1 MRKVRVK
8 EENKDEEHLGES
20 KECDKERERKKE
32 KKRRMIM
39 EGRKAIGGN

>member
-20 KECDKERERKKE
+20 KNVTKNERG
-32 KKRRMIM
+32 KKRRK
-39 EGRKAIGGN
+39 G